1 MPASE
6 WWNMPWFGM
15 LMMPVM
21 MVIFL
26 VVFLLVIIPLL
37 RSMGMGP
44 PSWHGH
50 GPYPPSKTAIDILNE
65 RFARGEI
72 DKAEYEEKKRLIS

>member
-50 GPYPPSKTAIDILNE
+50 GPYPPSKTAIDILV
-65 RFARGEI
+65 ARGEI

>member
-1 MPASE
+1 M
-6 WWNMPWFGM
+6 GM
-15 LMMPVM
+15 AKKMRA
-21 MVIFL
+21 
-26 VVFLLVIIPLL
+26 IPLL

-44 PSWHGH
+44 PWHGH

>member
-1 MPASE
+1 MPPSE
-6 WWNMPWFGM
+6 WWNNMPWFGM
-15 LMMPVM
+15 LMMPLM

-44 PSWHGH
+44 PWRARAVSALEKRDR
-50 GPYPPSKTAIDILNE
+50 YPQ
-65 RFARGEI
+65 
-72 DKAEYEEKKRLIS
+72 

>member
-1 MPASE
+1 MPPSE
-6 WWNMPWFGM
+6 WWNNMPWFGM
-15 LMMPVM
+15 LMMPLM

-44 PSWHGH
+44 PCGH
-50 GPYPPSKTAIDILNE
+50 GPYPPSKNVIDILNE